1 MISGSLSSD
10 LFSLTRLRL
19 VCFIDGK
26 FEKNHLHVEFD
37 VLFSMI

>member
-1 MISGSLSSD
+1 MVSGSLSSD
-10 LFSLTRLRL
+10 LFSLTRL

-26 FEKNHLHVEFD
+26 FEKIHLHVEFD